1 MDEINDLHGGKNG
14 RKKTQSSWLLNK
26 EVQHQKLQLKFL
38 RSSSPTTVKSHF
50 HQVQAHRDTDQEF
63 LAVPVYLLLPGA
75 TYLCS
80 HNHAHGG
87 LEQLIAL

>member
-1 MDEINDLHGGKNG
+1 MISMGG
-14 RKKTQSSWLLNK
+14 RMAEKKHKAVGYK

-80 HNHAHGG
+80 HDHAHGG